1 MKRTLLCFRLVED
14 PDLQL
19 PFLLPED
26 GYSCDIVKGVSNG
39 LADFLDAIS
48 QSGTSFFVPTLS
60 CPFLS
65 AAIER
70 YQIAGVCWW
79 FVNQHSKG
87 LWTAYMGEGPTDVN
101 EVKLQS
107 QRSSLQSQLSVAAQG
122 RAVLMPR

>member
-48 QSGTSFFVPTLS
+48 QSGTSPSYPHCLVPLISLS
-60 CPFLS
+60 LT
-65 AAIER
+65 E
-70 YQIAGVCWW
+70 
-79 FVNQHSKG
+79 
-87 LWTAYMGEGPTDVN
+87 T
-101 EVKLQS
+101 
-107 QRSSLQSQLSVAAQG
+107 
-122 RAVLMPR
+122 